1 MKKVLSFILGII
13 IILSLAFIVVINLPQ
28 ASIKN
33 KAADYSIDAN
43 ELFSAYSVNE
53 AKANSTYNG
62 KVIEVSGKLIDISE
76 DEQGAPVLLL
86 DSGDDFGGILCTLDN
101 KPKTLPSIGQKIK
114 VKGQC
119 NGILM
124 DVVLNKCHI
133 ITK

>member
-13 IILSLAFIVVINLPQ
+13 IILLLAFIVVINLPQ

-62 KVIEVSGKLIDISE
+62 KVIEVSGKLIDLSV
-76 DEQGAPVLLL
+76 DEQGNPVLLL

-101 KPKTLPSIGQKIK
+101 KPKSLPSIGQEIK